1 MAKNEIITV
10 YCFNEEIGKLGFDEN
25 QQTSS
30 FQYNPDFLNKGRFVN
45 LFPATGIVKRI
56 PQTQLFNRFNSET
69 FRGLPPMIADSLPDL
84 FGNIIFKKWLDAND
98 TNGGKISVIE
108 QLAYVGNRGMG
119 ALEYRPN
126 KTLPQ
131 TASIDLEEIIQVL
144 NAVMQNKTSFPAA
157 ELNHEALLNIFKM
170 GSSAGGARPKILV
183 AKHKKTGLIIP
194 GDITHSDEYDH
205 YLIKLALDDDELGYN
220 REVIEYCYYQTAL
233 HLGINMMPSHLIEDK
248 HFATQRFDRQKGQKK
263 HVLTATGLTGWDF
276 HDSKESTYENLFE
289 LAIFLKVP
297 NKDREELF
305 KRMVF
310 NIVFSNTD
318 DHLKN
323 HSFIYNE
330 KEDNWNLSPA
340 YDLTYSLNPII
351 NYKRTSRALSVN
363 NKRVEITLEDV
374 MKIADVFTIKNAKNS
389 IHEVQESVVFWKQKA
404 EECAVPKLIID
415 SILKDIKSLSE
426 S

>member
-10 YCFNEEIGKLGFDEN
+10 YCLNEEIGKLGFDEN

-30 FQYNPDFLNKGRFVN
+30 FQYNPDFLSKGRYFN
-45 LFPATGIVKRI
+45 LFPATGIIKRI

-84 FGNIIFKKWLDAND
+84 FGNIIFKKWLDANNK
-98 TNGGKISVIE
+98 NGGKISVIE

-119 ALEYRPN
+119 ALEYRPS

-131 TASIDLEEIIQVL
+131 SASIDLNEIIEVL
-144 NAVMQNKTSFPAA
+144 NAVLEHKTSFPAA
-157 ELNHEALLNIFKM
+157 PLHHEALINIFKI
-170 GSSAGGARPKILV
+170 GTSAGGARPKIVV

-194 GDITHSDEYDH
+194 GDVTHSDDYDH
-205 YLIKLALDDDELGYN
+205 YLIKLALDDEELGYN
-220 REVIEYCYYQTAL
+220 REVIEYCYYQTAV
-233 HLGINMMPSHLIEDK
+233 HLGIRMMPSHLIEDK
-248 HFATQRFDRQKGQKK
+248 HFATERFDRQNGQKK

-276 HDSKESTYENLFE
+276 HDSKVSTYENLFE
-289 LAIFLKVP
+289 LAIFLKVT
-297 NKDREELF
+297 NKELEELF

-323 HSFIYNE
+323 HSFMYNE
-330 KEDNWNLSPA
+330 QEDNWNLSPA
-340 YDLTYSLNPII
+340 YDLTYSLNPLI

-363 NKRVEITLEDV
+363 NKRIDITLNDV
-374 MKIADVFTIKNAKNS
+374 MKVADTYTIKNAKNS
-389 IHEVQESVVFWKQKA
+389 IQEVHEGISFWKQKA
-404 EECAVPKLIID
+404 EECAVPNQILS
-415 SILKDIKSLSE
+415 SILLDIKPLE
-426 S
+426 